1 MKTLST
7 GAPFFGCCLAGMLI
21 PFMNRKGAVAGLF
34 APIIPIGLQISS
46 SFISTT
52 CNAESR
58 MLVEHSNLNFTSAVI
73 SNSTIEE
80 SPYFQQ
86 FFYCMSPFM
95 FGLIGLFLFFI
106 ISVPVSYFTQKPE
119 ETLHKNS
126 PLLIYHTPAD
136 FNDNYCKAH
145 NVTSTSSENQ
155 LLDKK

>member
-1 MKTLST
+1 
-7 GAPFFGCCLAGMLI
+7 MLI

-34 APIIPIGLQISS
+34 SPIIPIGLQISS
-46 SFISTT
+46 SFVSTT

-58 MLVEHSNLNFTSAVI
+58 MLVEHSNLNFTSAVS

-80 SPYFQQ
+80 SPYSQQ